1 MYKISKII
9 SLPIISL
16 YESEYQGTIYNI
28 VFDCKSQKCKFIYL
42 LNEDDNVE
50 KIINFSDIY
59 TIGKHCLFI
68 KNNSCLNL
76 KSNYDYILNNLT
88 SLINLP
94 VYNMKGDNIGT
105 TKDIELDEKFDLQN
119 IILSNGTS
127 IPRTQIINFGKT
139 TILVNDIIVNIAK
152 FKPKLK
158 TIKPYNCPSKV
169 IILKD
174 KQMHNNEDVKRKTL
188 TPNQNNKIITDY
200 KFLINRIISQDILS
214 YNGEVIAK
222 KGSYIDKSIVN
233 KASLYGK
240 LIELARYSKKN

>member
-42 LNEDDNVE
+42 LNEEDNIE
-50 KIINFSDIY
+50 KIISFSDIY
-59 TIGKHCLFI
+59 TIGKHCIFI
-68 KNNSCLNL
+68 KNNSCLIL
-76 KSNYDYILNNLT
+76 KSNCDYLINNLT

-174 KQMHNNEDVKRKTL
+174 GEVVLSGNKYDVFKCDIEKYGLKR
-188 TPNQNNKIITDY
+188 PKIIEFEQLVLKEKGIKMLFRDD
-200 KFLINRIISQDILS
+200 INDLMKDVYRH
-214 YNGEVIAK
+214 VK
-222 KGSYIDKSIVN
+222 
-233 KASLYGK
+233 
-240 LIELARYSKKN
+240 